1 MEGVVSS
8 KRLPFDPESPG
19 AQMLLR
25 SMHTLARSSQPM
37 DVVVISPLMRIVGER
52 GQLHGATHKPGE
64 LLTLTKAEGE
74 QLVAAGFVQPV

>member
-19 AQMLLR
+19 AQKLLR
-25 SMHTLARSSQPM
+25 SMHSFARSRQPM

-52 GQLHGATHKPGE
+52 GELNGVTHKPGE